1 MTLQRRIEKRQ
12 QSPRRGAP
20 MIGCALQR
28 EERKDERHCYHVT
41 SVTAVAG
48 RRPLE
53 LRAGR
58 FLLSYFYYSISTRD
72 GRYYCWSCS
81 IHAP

>member
-1 MTLQRRIEKRQ
+1 
-12 QSPRRGAP
+12 
-20 MIGCALQR
+20 MIDCALAA
-28 EERKDERHCYHVT
+28 EGKKDERHCYHVT

-53 LRAGR
+53 LRAAGR
-58 FLLSYFYYSISTRD
+58 FLILLLLTLLLIHGTGDTAGKSY
-72 GRYYCWSCS
+72 S